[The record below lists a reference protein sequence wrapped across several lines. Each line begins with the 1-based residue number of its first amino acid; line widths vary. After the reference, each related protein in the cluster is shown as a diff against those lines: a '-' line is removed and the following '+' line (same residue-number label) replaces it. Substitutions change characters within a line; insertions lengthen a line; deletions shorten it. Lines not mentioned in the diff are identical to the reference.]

1 MSQPA
6 KRIRL
11 DDDVQQISSRP
22 QPNYRHMISELPN
35 EALRHMLN
43 SLAVTSPSVQHAI
56 TSYHEELMDFR
67 QQVLDFDQYSKEAW
81 HVLNTSE
88 YTRGSG
94 SKQYH
99 ASWDAKSEVQECI
112 TAIGKQTLAESSY
125 GTKLSALETL
135 RKIAKTVL
143 LAGDT
148 LGREV
153 RQQFQDENC
162 IADEMLRIV
171 QLMSPGEQL
180 RAGATADAKG
190 SLAEKVRW
198 VCNKMDAY
206 CMQGSEDLHVVLDL
220 LLGKSA
226 EIGGQHTAPGGC
238 NPHAFNPTT
247 QTFAPSNGMNPV
259 QVPIYNMAVPPSGS
273 PQVSPPYMSYVGLSS
288 TVQPQPHMGG
298 GLGYVMGRQSSS
310 NPLPVYHTSQHIP
323 QHPPANLPQ
332 LPNRPGIPPRGR
344 EQHSED
350 DE

>member
-22 QPNYRHMISELPN
+22 QPNYGHMISQLPN

-43 SLAVTSPSVQHAI
+43 SLAMTSPSVQNAI
-56 TSYHEELMDFR
+56 ISYHQELMDLR
-67 QQVLDFDQYSKEAW
+67 RNHVVDFDQYSKAAW
-81 HVLNTSE
+81 HVLNTSD

-94 SKQYH
+94 SKQYN

-112 TAIGKQTLAESSY
+112 TTIAEETHADSSY
-125 GTKLSALETL
+125 GTKLSALGTL
-135 RKIAKTVL
+135 RKIYKTVL

-153 RQQFQDENC
+153 RMQFQNENC

-180 RAGATADAKG
+180 RAGATTDAKG

-198 VCNKMDAY
+198 VCDEADAN
-206 CMQGSEDLHVVLDL
+206 CMQGSEDLHVVLGL
-220 LLGKSA
+220 LLGKSG
-226 EIGGQHTAPGGC
+226 EIGGQHPVPGGY
-238 NPHAFNPTT
+238 NPHTFNPTT
-247 QTFAPSNGMNPV
+247 QSFAPSNGTNPA
-259 QVPIYNMAVPPSGS
+259 QPPMSPYNMAIPPHGS
-273 PQVSPPYMSYVGLSS
+273 PQIGPPYMSYVGLSS
-288 TVQPQPHMGG
+288 TVPPQAYMGG

-310 NPLPVYHTSQHIP
+310 NPLPGVSHVSAYPTPS
-323 QHPPANLPQ
+323 A
-332 LPNRPGIPPRGR
+332 
-344 EQHSED
+344 SESSAD
-350 DE
+350 VQ